1 MASDNL
7 DLDDLR
13 AELDEYAK
21 PEKKQTLSVKEQ
33 RIVAGFEDVQ
43 RFYDEHKRAPK
54 HGEDGD
60 IFERFYATRLD
71 RLRAL
76 PECRELLEPLDHQG
90 LLTVTVL
97 ADSSVNEG
105 SIREETPGYGDDESG
120 SPSDDE
126 LLAELS
132 DIAGGSLTDLKHVR
146 SASQKREVDEVAKRD
161 TCEDFDEFQP
171 IFERVE
177 REIKS
182 GLRETRRFKED
193 ASIEKTNLFIL
204 GGQLAYVAEVGETIK
219 APNGDNDARLR
230 VIYSNGTESNILLR
244 SLQRALYKDDAGR
257 RVTEPDAGPL
267 FSDQWEDDDIESGTI
282 YVLRS
287 QSDHPTVASHRDLI
301 HKIGVTGGK
310 VETRITNA
318 ENDAT
323 YLLAK
328 VDVVATYKLA
338 GINRTKLEN
347 LLHRM
352 FAPAQL
358 DLVIPDR
365 FGKQVKPRE
374 WFLVPLSVVDEAV
387 ERIRSGRVEGV
398 VYDPEKAEL
407 VNLS

>member
-60 IFERFYATRLD
+60 IFERLYATRLD

-97 ADSSVNEG
+97 ADSSVNVG

-132 DIAGGSLTDLKHVR
+132 EIAGGSLTDLKHVR

-267 FSDQWEDDDIESGTI
+267 FSDQWEDEDIESGTI

-310 VETRITNA
+310 VETRIANA

-347 LLHRM
+347 FIHRV
-352 FAPAQL
+352 FSSAQL
-358 DLVIPDR
+358 ELIINDR

-374 WFLVPLSVVDEAV
+374 WFLVPLHVIDDLVKF
-387 ERIRSGRVEGV
+387 IREGKVEGI
-398 VYDPEKAEL
+398 VYNPELATL
-407 VNLS
+407 VNRF